1 MRKELTLQKVT
12 LAAKTLKVLAH
23 PVRLKIIEF
32 LEDGEK
38 NVSSIQNHIKLQ
50 QAVTSQHLKLLLTHS
65 LVSKRREKN
74 FIYYRLNNDM
84 LSGILKCVRDCETDS

>member
-1 MRKELTLQKVT
+1 MGKELTLTKVT

-32 LEDGEK
+32 LEDEEK
-38 NVSSIQNHIKLQ
+38 NVSSIQKHIKLQ
-50 QAVTSQHLKLLLTHS
+50 QAVTSQHLKLLLIHN
-65 LVSKRREKN
+65 LVTKRREKN

-84 LSGILKCVRDCETDS
+84 LKGILNCVRDCKTV